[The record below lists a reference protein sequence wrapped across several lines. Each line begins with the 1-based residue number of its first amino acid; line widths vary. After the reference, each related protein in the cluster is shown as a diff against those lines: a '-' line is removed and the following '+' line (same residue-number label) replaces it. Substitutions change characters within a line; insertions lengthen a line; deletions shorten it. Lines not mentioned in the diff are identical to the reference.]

1 MGKYLYLFGGWDGKM
16 ALNDLSILNIET
28 MAWSQPET
36 MGTTPCRRNNH
47 TTAVVGT
54 RIFVHGGHDGTQWLD
69 DLHVLNTDSL
79 TWYSPTVSGVPPS
92 ARACH
97 TLSRVGGKLYM
108 FGGYDGERCFNTI
121 EVLDIETMTWIKPAI
136 SGSVPLARNAHTIT
150 VIGTKLYLFGG
161 HSGNKHLTDLHI
173 FDTQNLTWSEVA
185 TLGTPPK
192 GLRGHTANL
201 IGTKIFIF
209 GGYDGRGRSNDSY
222 FLETQTLRWNHPSE
236 NETTPSGRQRHS
248 ACVIKNNQLL
258 IFGGF
263 DGNKWL
269 NDMYILDVGA
279 LEMQELEISCIRA
292 AMKGMRKIINEQKFS
307 DITLMVEGKPLY
319 AQKAILSAQCDHF
332 RAMFMSGMKESTQT
346 EIEIKEWTYNVYL
359 MMIEYLY
366 TGSIE
371 GFSLAIALDIIGLA
385 DAYNLDG
392 LKKMCERV
400 MQQQTDEDNVG
411 ELLIVSHKYSA
422 LDLKKFCMNYLVK
435 NSSEINVAKTIEGLE
450 SYPSLLIEVT
460 KALFSKKE
468 SHPDTMY

>member
-1 MGKYLYLFGGWDGKM
+1 
-16 ALNDLSILNIET
+16 

-47 TTAVVGT
+47 TTAVVGA

-69 DLHVLNTDSL
+69 DLHVLNTDTL
-79 TWYSPTVSGVPPS
+79 TWYSPTVSGTPPS

-108 FGGYDGERCFNTI
+108 FGGYDGERCFSTI

-136 SGSVPLARNAHTIT
+136 SGAIPLARNAHTMT
-150 VIGTKLYLFGG
+150 VIGKKLYLFGG

-173 FDTQNLTWSEVA
+173 FDTQGLSWSEVT

-209 GGYDGRGRSNDSY
+209 GGYDGRGRSNDCY
-222 FLETQTLRWNHPSE
+222 YLETTTLRWFHPGESE
-236 NETTPSGRQRHS
+236 STPSGRQRHS
-248 ACVIKNNQLL
+248 ACVIRNNQML

-269 NDMYILDVGA
+269 NDMYILDVGIFELHE
-279 LEMQELEISCIRA
+279 LEMMCVKS
-292 AMKGMRKIINEQKFS
+292 AMKNMKKIINDPKFS
-307 DITLMVEGKPLY
+307 DITLVVEGKPLY
-319 AQKAILSAQCDHF
+319 VHKAILSTQCEHF
-332 RAMFMSGMKESTQT
+332 RAMFLNGMKESTQK
-346 EIEIKEWTYNVYL
+346 EIEIKGWSFNIYSL
-359 MMIEYLY
+359 MIEYLY
-366 TGSIE
+366 TGVVE
-371 GFSLAIALDIIGLA
+371 GFSLAIALDLIGLA

-392 LKKMCERV
+392 LKKLCERV
-400 MQQQTDEDNVG
+400 MQQNMDEDNVG
-411 ELLIVSHKYSA
+411 ELLITAHKYSA
-422 LDLKKFCMNYLVK
+422 NELKKFCMNFLVK
-435 NSSEINVAKTIEGLE
+435 NCSEINVSRTIEGLE

-460 KALFSKKE
+460 KALFTKKE
-468 SHPDTMY
+468 SQKDPGAF